1 MANEEPY
8 SQEEIIHLTPEQR
21 ATITVTN
28 DYVFR
33 CLTSPPKLLNF

>member
-8 SQEEIIHLTPEQR
+8 LPEEITHLTPEQR
-21 ATITVTN
+21 ASIEVTN

-33 CLTSPPKLLNF
+33 CLTSPPNLLDF

>member
-1 MANEEPY
+1 MANAEEY
-8 SQEEIIHLTPEQR
+8 SPEEITHLTPEER

-33 CLTSPPKLLNF
+33 CLTSPPNLLDF